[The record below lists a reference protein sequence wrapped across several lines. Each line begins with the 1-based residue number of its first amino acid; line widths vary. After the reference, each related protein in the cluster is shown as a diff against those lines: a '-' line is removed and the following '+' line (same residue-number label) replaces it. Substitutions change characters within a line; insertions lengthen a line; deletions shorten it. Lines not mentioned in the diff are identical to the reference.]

1 MSDTDALF
9 EDQLLGYFADDDWA
23 ARGAQ
28 PVSSIFD
35 QIRKGGRANFRFE
48 QIAAPG
54 TVSELRRVL
63 DEMVSDG
70 LLTCRGHDSDPAYE
84 ITDHGIYTAS
94 FENPEFASDTKSSR
108 WTDGSDLTTEYLNDR
123 PERDTPTVRAKTIR
137 VEKAVRVDSTSWTG
151 ARLVLADE
159 AALERIRG
167 LASDLRNRVH
177 ATRFE
182 SNSDSQDLKGL
193 CDALVAVCD
202 MAEPELS
209 IIEKILNHPKFKL
222 TAALLAAVATLRGA
236 LGI

>member
-108 WTDGSDLTTEYLNDR
+108 WTDGSDLLNISMIVRSAILRQSGQR
-123 PERDTPTVRAKTIR
+123 PSVLRRPFVLIRRLGRALDWFWQTKLHLSGFAVWQVIFETAFMQHGSRVTLTAKT
-137 VEKAVRVDSTSWTG
+137 
-151 ARLVLADE
+151 
-159 AALERIRG
+159 
-167 LASDLRNRVH
+167 
-177 ATRFE
+177 
-182 SNSDSQDLKGL
+182 
-193 CDALVAVCD
+193 
-202 MAEPELS
+202 
-209 IIEKILNHPKFKL
+209 
-222 TAALLAAVATLRGA
+222 
-236 LGI
+236 